1 MTVKRTGFWF
11 RVLSGTIDAL
21 VGLLLAM
28 LLSGTTGRWF
38 AGRSFVMLSIGSPD
52 TFWRGPIPMVIGIF
66 GVLVYGLPFAL
77 LLVLLPEAL
86 FGAGPGKWA
95 LGLAVASGDRGQP
108 SDCDAASPRR
118 RWLRWFI
125 KCSGLWCMTLALA
138 LGNASIAGLAC
149 VASIVVLL
157 GFLPAAGRACL
168 ALHDRLSQTAI
179 CSVRRALS

>member
-95 LGLAVASGDRGQP
+95 LGLAVASGDRG
-108 SDCDAASPRR
+108 
-118 RWLRWFI
+118 
-125 KCSGLWCMTLALA
+125 G
-138 LGNASIAGLAC
+138 
-149 VASIVVLL
+149 
-157 GFLPAAGRACL
+157 
-168 ALHDRLSQTAI
+168 
-179 CSVRRALS
+179 